1 MRVLATRRWLEKV
14 VIGQKLCPF
23 APPVLARLRLCGSDA
38 RNEDEVVAKVAKEA
52 RLLHDGIE
60 MQTRQPGAAVTETT
74 LVVLPSLECTATW
87 QAFVRLSWRL
97 QAEAIADAGLA
108 HALQLVLFHPSAVHS
123 AYGEGPEDA
132 ADFAI
137 RSPHPTV
144 HLLREVDMLAAV
156 KAYPDV
162 AGIPARNKAR
172 LRALG
177 PSVCAEALAG
187 CTAESSPTQSE
198 CDSNV
203 HVRGGLT
210 ELTAED

>member
-1 MRVLATRRWLEKV
+1 MHCIAHVGAAVYCKRKIRLDSVCMYYTLLYMRVLATRRWLEKI

-23 APPVLARLRLCGSDA
+23 APPVRARLRLCGSDA

-123 AYGEGPEDA
+123 AYGEGPRTPPTSPSA
-132 ADFAI
+132 RRTRRCICFA
-137 RSPHPTV
+137 RWTCWP
-144 HLLREVDMLAAV
+144 L
-156 KAYPDV
+156 
-162 AGIPARNKAR
+162 
-172 LRALG
+172 
-177 PSVCAEALAG
+177 
-187 CTAESSPTQSE
+187 
-198 CDSNV
+198 
-203 HVRGGLT
+203 
-210 ELTAED
+210 

>member
-1 MRVLATRRWLEKV
+1 MRVLATRRWLEKI

-23 APPVLARLRLCGSDA
+23 APPVRARLRLCGSDA

-123 AYGEGPEDA
+123 A
-132 ADFAI
+132 
-137 RSPHPTV
+137 
-144 HLLREVDMLAAV
+144 
-156 KAYPDV
+156 
-162 AGIPARNKAR
+162 
-172 LRALG
+172 
-177 PSVCAEALAG
+177 
-187 CTAESSPTQSE
+187 
-198 CDSNV
+198 
-203 HVRGGLT
+203 
-210 ELTAED
+210 